1 MVRSIVELIICGSLI
16 ISFIFNSGAC
26 PSYSLFLI
34 TSKHLTMVSRLVEQM
49 RSSQRKRRWPA
60 DQIRLVKVG
69 DFGILFL
76 RCLIFHPLGTDHQRI
91 VKLDRENE
99 VAPPPKVLPSV
110 GRVRIL
116 LSPIVLWLKVPHRH
130 V

>member
-16 ISFIFNSGAC
+16 SLIFNSGGC

-49 RSSQRKRRWPA
+49 RSSQRRRRWPA

-69 DFGILFL
+69 DLGSCFSVVLFS
-76 RCLIFHPLGTDHQRI
+76 IP
-91 VKLDRENE
+91 
-99 VAPPPKVLPSV
+99 
-110 GRVRIL
+110 
-116 LSPIVLWLKVPHRH
+116 
-130 V
+130 